1 MRAKR
6 RQGIAVVKAQVAVAI
21 SISEGDNALAAKRA
35 IRVKQISEALVG
47 DLRLNGVL
55 DGFWQANIVKAMKS
69 SPMRY
74 FIFIALVLGGKNTTF
89 WEIRHNKK
97 RIELHLIL
105 NYLPT
110 ISTKIS
116 WKSVENC

>member
-1 MRAKR
+1 
-6 RQGIAVVKAQVAVAI
+6 
-21 SISEGDNALAAKRA
+21 
-35 IRVKQISEALVG
+35 
-47 DLRLNGVL
+47 
-55 DGFWQANIVKAMKS
+55 
-69 SPMRY
+69 MRY

-116 WKSVENC
+116 WKSGRVDNYLDENSNASKYSRKIITTYSKKKKLTKQNELNKMMDNPDKTNTQSGIHK